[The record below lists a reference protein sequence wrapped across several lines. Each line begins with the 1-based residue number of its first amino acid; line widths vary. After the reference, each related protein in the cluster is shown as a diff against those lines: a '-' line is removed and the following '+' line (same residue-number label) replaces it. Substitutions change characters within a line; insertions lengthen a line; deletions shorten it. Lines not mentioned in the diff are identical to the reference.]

1 MNRFPGAMDQD
12 VPDAPGS
19 LLVRGTVQEHPD
31 KVRRAHPLTHASADD
46 PPFLIM
52 HGDRD
57 PWCRSTRANCLP
69 MR

>member
-1 MNRFPGAMDQD
+1 MDQD